1 MSKLALQFA
10 SNVEGKTYLEN
21 QYASYPFHICRT
33 QYYDNDPYGM
43 ANIYIQS
50 ASGGIYENED
60 LSTYVIASAQSNSHV
75 TTQASTIVHSMPNG
89 IAHQNIN
96 INASDHAFTEYISD
110 PLILFPESNLRSNI
124 NVHIDETSTAVVA
137 DAFLLHFLN
146 GENNLFR
153 QFSSSLCVYSEN
165 DKLLVKDVYLADP
178 GNFIHNQRRHISM
191 GTISVINRA
200 TLDDSLLAS
209 LQTLMQTNNDIYG
222 GATLLPNN
230 CGIIMKFLAPDG
242 VVLKKAMIQSW
253 TMIRESI
260 VNIKPAIRRK

>member
-1 MSKLALQFA
+1 MSELALQFA
-10 SNVEGKTYLEN
+10 NNVEGKTYLEN

-43 ANIYIQS
+43 ANVYIQS
-50 ASGGIYENED
+50 ASGGIYENET
-60 LSTYVIASAQSNSHV
+60 LSTNVIASAQSNSHV

-96 INASDHAFTEYISD
+96 INASDHAYTEYISD

-146 GENNLFR
+146 GDNDLFK
-153 QFSSSLCVYSEN
+153 QFNSSLCVYSEN
-165 DKLLVKDVYLADP
+165 DQLLVKDVYSANP
-178 GNFIHNQRRHISM
+178 GNFVHNQRKYISM

-209 LQTLMQTNNDIYG
+209 LQALMHTNNEIYG
-222 GATLLPNN
+222 GATLLP
-230 CGIIMKFLAPDG
+230 
-242 VVLKKAMIQSW
+242 Q
-253 TMIRESI
+253 
-260 VNIKPAIRRK
+260 

>member
-1 MSKLALQFA
+1 MSKLSLQFA
-10 SNVEGKTYLEN
+10 NNIEGKTYLES

-50 ASGGIYENED
+50 ASGGIYENEN
-60 LSTYVIASAQSNSHV
+60 LSTDVIASAQSHSHV

-89 IAHQNIN
+89 MAHQNIN
-96 INASDHAFTEYISD
+96 INASDHAYTEYISD

-124 NVHIDETSTAVVA
+124 NVHIDETSTAVIA

-146 GENNLFR
+146 GEDDLFR
-153 QFSSSLCVYSEN
+153 QFSSSLQIYTEDSE
-165 DKLLVKDVYLADP
+165 LLVKDVYLANP
-178 GNFIHNQRRHISM
+178 GNFIHNQRKYISM
-191 GTISVINRA
+191 GTISIINRA
-200 TLDDSLLAS
+200 NLDDSLLAS

-222 GATLLPNN
+222 GATLLPNH

-242 VVLKKAMIQSW
+242 VALKKAMIESW
-253 TMIRESI
+253 VMIRESL
-260 VNIKPAIRRK
+260 VNIKPKIRRK